1 MKPDSILSAKI
12 LVVDRNLDYPKYL
25 QMVLIQKNY
34 LTYTASSLEEALTLT
49 SDKIPDCVIIDSNM
63 PYNGASVFIDK
74 IKEDKLLQNIPVI
87 FLTSLN
93 VKEAYIDALEKGAD
107 DCVPKYVDLD
117 VLFVKI
123 TSLLRYKYTLEAN
136 RDYMDKLKLDI
147 EYAARVQKAIVSQ
160 AYTNPSHAY
169 IVPFLRAATDV
180 SGDYYDVLKVD
191 DDNYAIILAD
201 VAGHGVAASML
212 TILIKSFFD
221 SNVLDEAGDISL
233 PSLFLHKLNAFF
245 VSERF
250 EAGFFST
257 AFYAIYNDRTG
268 DLCYSRAGS
277 PVPFLYRQKT
287 KQVEHLEGDGVLIG
301 MTDEAVFEDHAVRL
315 ETGDVLL
322 TFTDGAYEVFDTDH
336 NILGE
341 ERFEDMFLTLV
352 NYQVQDIPKT
362 IEKRLL
368 EYSGN
373 NIEDDLTMIAF
384 KRI

>member
-1 MKPDSILSAKI
+1 MRPDSILSAKI
-12 LVVDRNLDYPKYL
+12 LVVDRNLDYPKYM
-25 QMVLIQKNY
+25 QMVLMQRNY

-49 SDKIPDCVIIDSNM
+49 SDKIPDCIIIDADM
-63 PYNGASVFIDK
+63 PYNGASVLVEKLKD
-74 IKEDKLLQNIPVI
+74 DKLLQNIPVI

-93 VKEAYIDALEKGAD
+93 VKDAYIDALEKGAD
-107 DCVPKYVDLD
+107 DCLPKFVDLD
-117 VLFVKI
+117 VLFMKI
-123 TSLLRYKYTLEAN
+123 GGLIRYKYTVEAN
-136 RDYMDKLKLDI
+136 KDYMDKIKLDI
-147 EYAARVQKAIVSQ
+147 EYAARVQRAILNQDYV
-160 AYTNPSHAY
+160 NPKHAY
-169 IVPFLRAATDV
+169 IVPFMSPASEV
-180 SGDYYDVLKVD
+180 SGDYYDVRKID

-221 SNVLDEAGDISL
+221 SNVIDEAGDISL
-233 PSLFLHKLNAFF
+233 PSLFLHKLNMFF

-277 PVPFLYRQKT
+277 PVPFLYRQKS
-287 KQVEHLEGDGVLIG
+287 KEVEHLEGDGVLIG
-301 MTDEAVFEDHAVRL
+301 MTDEAVFEDRAVRM

-322 TFTDGAYEVFDTDH
+322 TFTDGAYEVFDKDH
-336 NILGE
+336 TILGE
-341 ERFEDMFLTLV
+341 DRFEDMFRTIV

-362 IEKRLL
+362 LEKRLI
-368 EYSGN
+368 EYSN
-373 NIEDDLTMIAF
+373 NNVDDDLTMIAI

>member
-25 QMVLIQKNY
+25 QMVLMQKNY

-49 SDKIPDCVIIDSNM
+49 SDKIPDCIIIDANM
-63 PYNGASVFIDK
+63 PYNGASVLVEKLKD
-74 IKEDKLLQNIPVI
+74 DKLLQNIPVI

-93 VKEAYIDALEKGAD
+93 IKDAYIEALEKGAD

-123 TSLLRYKYTLEAN
+123 GGMLRYKSMLEKN
-136 RDYMDKLKLDI
+136 KDYMDKIKLDI
-147 EYAARVQKAIVSQ
+147 EYAARVQRAILNQGYV
-160 AYTNPSHAY
+160 NPSHAY
-169 IVPFLRAATDV
+169 IVPFMKPASEV
-180 SGDYYDVLKVD
+180 SGDYYDVLKID
-191 DDNYAIILAD
+191 DHNYAIILAD

-221 SNVLDEAGDISL
+221 TNVLDEAGGIQL
-233 PSLFLHKLNAFF
+233 PSLFLDKLNRFF

-257 AFYAIYNDRTG
+257 AFYAIYNDKTG
-268 DLCYSRAGS
+268 EVCYSRAGS
-277 PVPFLYRQKT
+277 PVPFLYRRKSKT
-287 KQVEHLEGDGVLIG
+287 VEHLVGDGVLIG
-301 MTDEAVFEDHAVRL
+301 MTDEAVFEDHAIKM

-322 TFTDGAYEVFDTDH
+322 TFTDGAYEVFDANR

-341 ERFEDMFLTLV
+341 DRFEDMFLTLV

-362 IEKRLL
+362 IEKRLI
-368 EYSGN
+368 EYTGN
-373 NIEDDLTMIAF
+373 NIEDDLTMIAI